1 MHIVTRLLTVLLLA
15 SLTANSAIADE
26 PTFQECVA
34 AYRAAFEAGFPKVRT
49 IEEGRALVTP
59 AKYDEIMLE
68 QRLPGLLG
76 MDPAADP
83 KEAWSK
89 AYDYL
94 KLDQSTVT
102 NENSAMAWGLSYDHL
117 SLNQMARA
125 TGDPKYILAS
135 WQLARAIADARDSA
149 RGLKLYTGETAPA
162 WGCSKYLEEGQR
174 AVHAVHTGVIAFP
187 VLEVLQLLRTAPDF
201 ENKPSA
207 EEQAEVLKAM
217 QAALEY
223 HDRQF
228 EQGPADGEGYYI
240 GMNQEPALN
249 GVALPANRQAAMG
262 RALLIA
268 WQLTGNDAY
277 HDKVVRIGRY
287 LKNRFSLAT
296 DKNAYT
302 WAYSLL
308 PDDKPQSMPLLELAE
323 DGLHG
328 EDISHGSLTA
338 SFPLL
343 LHRAG
348 EVFDAQDAERFANTL
363 TEIFGREGDGVLYTN
378 VDGMPQKEASPG
390 LLVLPGRW
398 LRIASDDP
406 ESYAILEE
414 FLLTRDPVLR
424 PLDLA
429 NLILYRPKTPAE
441 K

>member
-1 MHIVTRLLTVLLLA
+1 MHAVSKLLSVSLLTFSIA
-15 SLTANSAIADE
+15 TAAFADDLPFE
-26 PTFQECVA
+26 QRVE
-34 AYRAAFEAGFPKVRT
+34 AYRAAFEAGFPKIRSL
-49 IEEGRALVTP
+49 EEGRALVTP

-125 TGDPKYILAS
+125 TKDPKYLLAS
-135 WQLARAIADARDSA
+135 WQLSRAIADARDSV
-149 RGLKLYTGETAPA
+149 RGLRLYTGETAPA
-162 WGCSKYLEEGQR
+162 WGCSKYLEDGQR

-187 VLEVLQLLRTAPDF
+187 VLEVLQLLRDAPDF

-207 EEQAEVLKAM
+207 EAQQEVLDAM
-217 QAALEY
+217 VAALEF

-228 EQGPADGEGYYI
+228 REGPAEGEGHYI
-240 GMNQEPALN
+240 GMNQEPSLN
-249 GVALPANRQAAMG
+249 GVALPANRLAAMG

-268 WQLTGNDAY
+268 WQLTDNEAY
-277 HDKVVRIGRY
+277 HDKAVRIGRY

-308 PDDKPQSMPLLELAE
+308 PEDKAQSKPLMELVE
-323 DGLHG
+323 DGLNG
-328 EDISHGSLTA
+328 EDISHASLTA
-338 SFPLL
+338 SLPLL

-363 TEIFGREGDGVLYTN
+363 TEIFGREGEGVLYTN
-378 VDGMPQKEASPG
+378 VDGMPQNEASPG

-398 LRIASDDP
+398 LRVTADNANA
-406 ESYAILEE
+406 YAILEE
-414 FLLTRDPVLR
+414 FLLTRDPILR

-429 NLILYRPKTPAE
+429 NLLLYRPSKGNTP
-441 K
+441 